1 MNLDEIEKLNAR
13 ERAALA
19 DALELEIMRPVLAR
33 TSATREAFFVPMLRN
48 KKQRSDA
55 GGGVVTHGTI
65 SAYTT
70 YKCRCDECRRA
81 KREYERK
88 RAIKARQATITPI
101 RDSETG

>member
-19 DALELEIMRPVLAR
+19 DALELELLRPALMRS
-33 TSATREAFFVPMLRN
+33 SATRETLFIPVLRN

-55 GGGVVTHGTI
+55 GGGILTHGTI

-101 RDSETG
+101 RDFETG